1 MDDSLT
7 QDVPPLTDEGNT
19 STSINIIES
28 ETIDVA
34 SGNDDYDDNNNEVS
48 VIERKLDSSVRVA
61 VRVRPFLHFEQGYD
75 NCMDVMK
82 SNSNDTHSTVIRVGG
97 QESGPRFTFDQV
109 FDQITNQDELF
120 QTAVSPLVTC
130 CLEGYNA
137 TILAYGQTG
146 SGKTHTMMG
155 PSPTNLAGT
164 RKRRRDDNNRNNKQK
179 DQNNNIDDDMKDIDT
194 TNDDTDKRYDDDDR
208 DDAAAGIIPRV
219 FQSIFT
225 SLEEM
230 KMESTNTNTNLFE
243 YQVSIQFLE
252 LYGEEIRDLLTGHNR
267 DSTKLTIRDLGTDEP
282 EGMEMNECKPES

>member
-1 MDDSLT
+1 MEDSLT
-7 QDVPPLTDEGNT
+7 QDVPSLTDEGNT
-19 STSINIIES
+19 STSINIIDNEVV
-28 ETIDVA
+28 DVA

-48 VIERKLDSSVRVA
+48 VIERKPDSSVRVA

-82 SNSNDTHSTVIRVGG
+82 SNSNDIHTNVIRVGG

-109 FDQITNQDELF
+109 FDQMTNQDELF
-120 QTAVSPLVTC
+120 QTAVSPLVSC

-164 RKRRRDDNNRNNKQK
+164 TRKRRRDDNNRNKQQK
-179 DQNNNIDDDMKDIDT
+179 EQNNIDHDMKDIDI
-194 TNDDTDKRYDDDDR
+194 TNDDTDKRDDDDDR
-208 DDAAAGIIPRV
+208 DEAGIIPRV

-230 KMESTNTNTNLFE
+230 KIESAQSTNLFE

-282 EGMEMNECKPES
+282 EGTV